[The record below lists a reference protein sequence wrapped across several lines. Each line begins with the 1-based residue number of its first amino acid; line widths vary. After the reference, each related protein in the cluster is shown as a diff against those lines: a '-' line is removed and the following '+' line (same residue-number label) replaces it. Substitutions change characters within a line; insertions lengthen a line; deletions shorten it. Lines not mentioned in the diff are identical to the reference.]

1 VTKDAYRE
9 ILEFHAEHPQ
19 GSEPLEDHDCE
30 GTYRSQKTGNHCS
43 VRIKLADGAIERLSA
58 EVKGSA
64 LARACASLMVSA
76 LVGVRMSEARKTA
89 LGVKS
94 FLEAKDAS
102 DLPGELIVYRSIL
115 SFPER
120 FDCALLAWR
129 AFLESEGS

>member
-1 VTKDAYRE
+1 MTKDAYRE

-76 LVGVRMSEARKTA
+76 LVGVGCQM
-89 LGVKS
+89 
-94 FLEAKDAS
+94 
-102 DLPGELIVYRSIL
+102 
-115 SFPER
+115 PER
-120 FDCALLAWR
+120 RLLELNRFWKQKMHPTCP
-129 AFLESEGS
+129 EN

>member
-1 VTKDAYRE
+1 MPSIRKAANPWR
-9 ILEFHAEHPQ
+9 IMI
-19 GSEPLEDHDCE
+19 SE
-30 GTYRSQKTGNHCS
+30 GTYQSPKTGNHCS
-43 VRIKLADGAIERLSA
+43 VRIKLADGAIERLSV

-64 LARACASLMVSA
+64 LARACGSLMVSA